1 MNGRHRVVA
10 ALVIGALAVTACG
23 APGTSPSPSASAV
36 ASSST
41 SGSTA
46 SSAPTVGASTAP
58 TGDVVWWSMY
68 AEGEPH
74 QVNLAAGIAAC
85 EAANPGLKVKVNW
98 AGREVVTALQGALAA
113 GTAVDIVD
121 QSNSRLYNA
130 LVRNDLALP
139 LDDYLAGAPASGSGT
154 WKGTFTDGAFDT
166 QKGPDGKIYMIPR
179 DDYMRAVFYNRAILK
194 DAGITPALTGM
205 TWDEF
210 KSILSTLKAKGVSPL
225 GFDNDPEYD
234 AFWFFNLAVRLAGLE
249 AVQAA
254 SVDKTGAAWDDPAFL
269 DAAKKVQELVDGG
282 YFQKG
287 FEGSVWP
294 AAQVGW
300 ATGKNAMMLMGSWLP
315 SEMSD
320 QLPKGF
326 EIGMFAFPNV
336 PGGKGNDLS
345 EHWSNSYAVL
355 AGSKNPD
362 GAVAVLKCLTTPTV
376 AAALAGSGSASPL
389 KGIPAAPGLE
399 NQAGILAAVTSMNST
414 GGFSRD
420 TPDWENKVF
429 RRCNDEF
436 LLKHISPE
444 AFIKCLKEEGIAYWK
459 AN

>member
-1 MNGRHRVVA
+1 MNGRHRVVV

-23 APGTSPSPSASAV
+23 APGTPSASPSTGGPTTSSV
-36 ASSST
+36 PIASS
-41 SGSTA
+41 
-46 SSAPTVGASTAP
+46 AP

-130 LVRNDLALP
+130 LVGNDLALP

-154 WKGTFTDGAFDT
+154 WADTFTDGAFDT

-179 DDYMRAVFYNRAILK
+179 DDYIRAVFYNKKILR
-194 DAGITPALTGM
+194 DAGITPAATGM

-210 KSILSTLKAKGVSPL
+210 RSTLSTLKDKGVSPL
-225 GFDNDPEYD
+225 GFDNDPEYV

-254 SVDKTGAAWDDPAFL
+254 SIDKTGAAWDDRAFL

-320 QLPKGF
+320 QLPDGF

-345 EHWSNSYAVL
+345 EHWSNSYGVL

-362 GAVAVLKCLTTPTV
+362 GAVAVLKCLTAPTV
-376 AAALAGSGSASPL
+376 AAALAGDGSASPL
-389 KGIPAAPGLE
+389 NGIPAAPGLE
-399 NQAGILAAVTSMNST
+399 DQAGILAAVTSMNST

-444 AFIKCLKEEGIAYWK
+444 AFIKCLKEEGAAYWK

>member
-1 MNGRHRVVA
+1 
-10 ALVIGALAVTACG
+10 
-23 APGTSPSPSASAV
+23 
-36 ASSST
+36 
-41 SGSTA
+41 
-46 SSAPTVGASTAP
+46 
-58 TGDVVWWSMY
+58 MY

-74 QVNLAAGIAAC
+74 QVNLAAGLAVC
-85 EAANPGLKVKVNW
+85 ESANPGLKVKVNW

-121 QSNSRLYNA
+121 QSNSRLYNT
-130 LVRNDLALP
+130 LVGNNLALP
-139 LDDYLAGAPASGSGT
+139 LDDYLDGPPASGSGT
-154 WKGTFTDGAFDT
+154 WRDTFTDGAFDT

-179 DDYMRAVFYNRAILK
+179 DDYMRAVFYNKAILK

-210 KSILSTLKAKGVSPL
+210 TAVLSTLKAKGVSPL
-225 GFDNDPEYD
+225 GFDNDPEYV
-234 AFWFFNLAVRLAGLE
+234 AFWFFNLAVRTAGLE

-254 SVDKTGAAWDDPAFL
+254 AIDKTGAAWDDPAFL
-269 DAAKKVQELVDGG
+269 DAAKKVQELIDGG

-320 QLPKGF
+320 QLPEGF

-336 PGGKGNDLS
+336 PGGKGNDLT
-345 EHWSNSYAVL
+345 EHWSNSYGIL
-355 AGSKNPD
+355 AASKNPD

-376 AAALAGSGSASPL
+376 AAALAGDGSAAPI
-389 KGIPAAPGLE
+389 KGTPAAPGLE
-399 NQAGILAAVTSMNST
+399 DQPGILAAVKSMNST

-420 TPDWENKVF
+420 VPDWENKVF

-436 LLKHISPE
+436 LLKHVTPE
-444 AFIKCLKEEGIAYWK
+444 AFITCLKEEGAAYWK